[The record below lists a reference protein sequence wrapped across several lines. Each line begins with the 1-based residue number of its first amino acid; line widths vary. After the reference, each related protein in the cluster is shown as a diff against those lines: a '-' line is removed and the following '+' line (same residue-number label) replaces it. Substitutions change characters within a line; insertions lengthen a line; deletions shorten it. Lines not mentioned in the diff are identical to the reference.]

1 MFTTNSTTQ
10 EEFANPT
17 VQNNPGNQIDLAT
30 FTEYLTEIRN
40 QPSWRMRADR
50 ESDYCDGNQLD
61 SDVMRALRER
71 GMPPAIEPLIGPTI
85 DSVLGMEVKNR
96 TDWRVIADG
105 DKEGDDV
112 ADALN
117 HRLNQAERQSHAD
130 TACGEAYASQIKVGI
145 GWVEVARE
153 SDPFKYPYRCQSVH
167 RNEIWWDFHRKKPDM
182 SDARYLI
189 RRRWQDRKQAVL
201 MFPDHAD
208 LINHTSS
215 GWQSI
220 DPALFSKDGG
230 RSTDLSMAWDIE
242 RGWSVEEQEWR
253 DVMHR
258 RVCLFEVWYRVWE
271 RVLVLKTPD
280 GRVVEYDED
289 SEIHLS
295 AVGSGAIV
303 PEWAVVSRV
312 RMSWWI
318 GPHLLHDGPSPYKH
332 SHFPYVPFFGK
343 LEDRTGVPFGLIRG
357 MMYLQDEVN
366 ARISKMQWGLAAV
379 RTIRTD
385 GAVLDDDE
393 TFRQEIGRPDADIV
407 LDAKAM
413 GQPGATFKV
422 ERDFELNRQQ
432 YDRLVDAR
440 EGIKRT
446 SGVTDSFQGQAPH
459 GISGVAQSGLVE
471 QSNQSLAD
479 INDNHK
485 FARQMVGELLIS
497 LIIEDMAGKPDVVTI
512 EGHGVKED
520 RSISL
525 NEPAMD
531 DDGIE
536 YLNNDIERT
545 KLKVTLSDVPS
556 SPSFRTQQLN
566 VMSEAFKSAPPEYQ
580 KVMMPYLFALM
591 DVPHKQDII
600 QAIKEMDAKPNPEQE
615 NAKREL
621 DIKEKVADAQ
631 IGKLVTE
638 AVTKAIE
645 GIFSATTAAEKI
657 AMIPAVAPLADK
669 LLRSAG
675 FQDKDAAP
683 IVPES
688 EQVIPSAPM
697 PANTNPL
704 TPPNPDVG
712 MQRGIEGGLV

>member
-17 VQNNPGNQIDLAT
+17 VQDNPDNQIDLAT

-61 SDVMRALRER
+61 SDVMRALRAR

-413 GQPGATFKV
+413 GQPGAMFEV
-422 ERDFELNRQQ
+422 QRDFELNRQQ

-479 INDNHK
+479 INENHK

-525 NEPAMD
+525 NEPVTD

-631 IGKLVTE
+631 ISKLVTE

-657 AMIPAVAPLADK
+657 EMIPAVAPLADK

-675 FQDKDAAP
+675 FQDKDASP

-697 PANTNPL
+697 PENTNPL